1 MEQQIFT
8 NEVILSWLQYYA
20 KNTTLD
26 LEHVKIIDITKKN
39 KNVIPA
45 VEAHKTTMVFTN
57 AGMDD
62 IFYRLWNAG
71 LGECDVW
78 YNEGSDPC
86 GEILNQKVKDMID
99 RGINASAGMLIVN
112 PNARNTAKI
121 GLSNDKFQRGNIRY
135 VGSEIRAIILNKMM
149 VAPQDDICVIGGES
163 IAIEAALMAP
173 EGTVIAVEYSSQD
186 RATLEDN
193 VAHFDLHNIKII
205 DHIDGDSM
213 KDCPVP
219 SLVFLVASAS
229 TEQELKYLTS
239 VNPNINV
246 VIYTLDFK
254 VAAGIANTLQE
265 LGLCDIDT
273 IQVSIAKLGSNNSF
287 KQEPVPW
294 IITAR
299 TRNNS

>member
-20 KNTTLD
+20 GNTTID

-39 KNVIPA
+39 KNIIPT
-45 VEAHKTTMVFTN
+45 VESHKTTMVFTN

-78 YNEGSDPC
+78 YNEGSEPE
-86 GEILNQKVKDMID
+86 GEIFNKKVKDMID

-121 GLSNDKFQRGNIRY
+121 GMGNELFRKGSIHY
-135 VGSEIRAIILNKMM
+135 VGSEIRAVILNKML
-149 VAPQDDICVIGGES
+149 VDTQDDICVISGES
-163 IAIEAALMAP
+163 IAIEAALIAA
-173 EGTVIAVEYSSQD
+173 EGTVIAVEYNGAD
-186 RATLEDN
+186 RDTMEDN
-193 VAHFDLHNIKII
+193 VDHFGLQNVII
-205 DHIDGDSM
+205 VDRVDEDSM

-219 SLVFLVASAS
+219 SLVFMVASAS
-229 TEQELKYLTS
+229 MEKELSYLTKI
-239 VNPNINV
+239 NPEIRV

-254 VAAGIANTLQE
+254 VAATAAEILDKYGVT
-265 LGLCDIDT
+265 DVDT
-273 IQVSIAKLGSNNSF
+273 IQISVSRLGSNNAF
-287 KQEPVPW
+287 KQQPSPW
-294 IITAR
+294 IITGHG
-299 TRNNS
+299 NK